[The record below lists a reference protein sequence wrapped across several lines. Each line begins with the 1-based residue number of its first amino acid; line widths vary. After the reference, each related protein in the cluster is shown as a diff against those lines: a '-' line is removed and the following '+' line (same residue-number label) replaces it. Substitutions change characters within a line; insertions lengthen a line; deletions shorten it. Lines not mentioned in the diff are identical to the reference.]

1 MEMLIAPEVLSREG
15 ADASQH
21 FVNHHPQRIDIRP
34 PIDLLATQSTRLLRR
49 QVWSGAGHRAYPRP
63 CLGFLQCRDAE
74 VQDFDHWTVII
85 VCQEDVV
92 RFDVAMNDLAT
103 MRGVERVADLP
114 RNFDDLR
121 RRHRSSAQS
130 GG

>member
-1 MEMLIAPEVLSREG
+1 MEMLIALEVLSREG

-63 CLGFLQCRDAE
+63 DLGFLQCRDAE
-74 VQDFDHWTVII
+74 VQDFDQWTVII
-85 VCQEDVV
+85 VCQKDIV
-92 RFDVAMNDLAT
+92 RLNFAINDRDT
-103 MRGVERVADLP
+103 MRG
-114 RNFDDLR
+114 
-121 RRHRSSAQS
+121 
-130 GG
+130 